1 MCLSTYQF
9 WLRYGPILTF
19 TWYTDTHTIWQI
31 YILPFRK
38 LQTLLLLLF
47 QICAWNFHSSH
58 CNASYSDMS
67 TAGSESF
74 LDSLWTREQ
83 TEQILNKLNTL
94 PPDKLKSTLKISQN
108 LSENIAASRPFTSIG
123 QVVAI

>member
-1 MCLSTYQF
+1 
-9 WLRYGPILTF
+9 
-19 TWYTDTHTIWQI
+19 
-31 YILPFRK
+31 
-38 LQTLLLLLF
+38 
-47 QICAWNFHSSH
+47 
-58 CNASYSDMS
+58 MS
-67 TAGSESF
+67 AAGSESF

>member
-1 MCLSTYQF
+1 
-9 WLRYGPILTF
+9 
-19 TWYTDTHTIWQI
+19 
-31 YILPFRK
+31 
-38 LQTLLLLLF
+38 
-47 QICAWNFHSSH
+47 
-58 CNASYSDMS
+58 MS

-108 LSENIAASRPFTSIG
+108 LAENIAASRPFTSIG